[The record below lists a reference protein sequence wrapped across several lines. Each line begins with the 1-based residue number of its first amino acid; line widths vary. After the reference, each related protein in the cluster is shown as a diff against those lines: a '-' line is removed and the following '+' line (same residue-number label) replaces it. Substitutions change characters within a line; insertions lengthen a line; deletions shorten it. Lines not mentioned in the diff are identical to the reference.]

1 MPENTSN
8 FEKGDSLEIDFR
20 GAIIHGDLIDRKD
33 GRLILKLKSG
43 YDIALKE
50 NEISKIKLIK
60 KTEKKNEPG
69 LAKHIMNELDGADV
83 GIITTGGT
91 IGSKVD
97 YKTGGV
103 SPTFTA
109 EDVVNLS
116 PNIRDYG
123 RIYIKNL
130 MNIFSENMTPKNWIE
145 IANEAMREIESG
157 VKGIVITMGT
167 DTMHYTASALSFML
181 NPLSVP
187 IVITGAQRSGDRG
200 STDGSTNLL
209 ASVITAKRWNGGES
223 VICMHANM
231 DDEYNFILRGNK
243 ARKMHTERRDAFR
256 PINIKPLGK
265 VYLDGRIEKTN
276 EFRERSTETRI
287 DTKLDEKV
295 AILMSYPSFDG
306 KIIDYYISRG
316 IHGLVIAATGFGNLP
331 IINKDL
337 IKSLKHAND
346 KGIPIVITS
355 QTIYGRTNRFV
366 YQTSREMSKFQ
377 NIIYVDDMTTEAAFA
392 KLMFVLGHKK
402 KLQDISEMMRTSLAG
417 ELSQR
422 NEIDEFLI

>member
-1 MPENTSN
+1 
-8 FEKGDSLEIDFR
+8 
-20 GAIIHGDLIDRKD
+20 
-33 GRLILKLKSG
+33 
-43 YDIALKE
+43 
-50 NEISKIKLIK
+50 
-60 KTEKKNEPG
+60 
-69 LAKHIMNELDGADV
+69 
-83 GIITTGGT
+83 
-91 IGSKVD
+91 
-97 YKTGGV
+97 
-103 SPTFTA
+103 
-109 EDVVNLS
+109 
-116 PNIRDYG
+116 
-123 RIYIKNL
+123 
-130 MNIFSENMTPKNWIE
+130 
-145 IANEAMREIESG
+145 MREIEGG

-337 IKSLKHAND
+337 IKSLKHAD
-346 KGIPIVITS
+346 EKGIPIVITS

>member
-1 MPENTSN
+1 MPDSIKNLGR
-8 FEKGDSLEIDFR
+8 GDSLEIDFK
-20 GAIIHGDLIDRKD
+20 GTLIHGDLIDRKD

-50 NEISKIKLIK
+50 NEISHIKLIK
-60 KTEKKNEPG
+60 KSEKTEERKPANLKIEDLN
-69 LAKHIMNELDGADV
+69 DADV

-116 PNIRDYG
+116 PDIKVYG
-123 RIYIKNL
+123 KMYITNL
-130 MNIFSENMTPKNWIE
+130 MNVFSENMTPKNWID
-145 IANEAMREIESG
+145 IAKEAATHIKKG
-157 VKGIVITMGT
+157 VKGVVVTMGT
-167 DTMHYTASALSFML
+167 DTMHYAASALSFML
-181 NPLSVP
+181 NPLSAP

-209 ASVITAKRWNGGES
+209 ASVIAAKKWDGGEA

-231 DDEYNFILRGNK
+231 SDEYNFILRGNK

-265 VYLDGRIEKTN
+265 VYIDGRIENIN
-276 EFRERSTETRI
+276 EHREKSEETKI
-287 DTKLDEKV
+287 DTKIDEKV
-295 AILMSYPSFDG
+295 ALLMSYPSFDG
-306 KIIDYYISRG
+306 KIIDYYVDEG

-331 IINKDL
+331 TANENL
-337 IKSLKHAND
+337 IKALKHANE
-346 KGIPIVITS
+346 KGVPIVITS
-355 QTIYGRTNRFV
+355 QTVYGRTNKFV
-366 YQTSREMSKFQ
+366 YKTSREMSSFQ
-377 NIIYVDDMTTEAAFA
+377 NIIYVDDMTTETAFT
-392 KLMFVLGHKK
+392 KLMFVLGHRK
-402 KLQDISEMMRTSLAG
+402 KLEDINEMMRTPLAG
-417 ELSQR
+417 EMSER
-422 NEIDEFLI
+422 SEIDEFLI